1 LTPLEIAGLTLFIL
15 VLLFGAFSILFGL
28 PGTVIILID
37 AVIYAAVTGFERIGF
52 KILLTL
58 LVLSILAEL
67 ADFVV
72 GMAGAVKFGASM
84 KAFWASLI
92 GGMIGALLMMP
103 FLLGLGA
110 VAGGFIGGFA
120 GILTV
125 ELLRQNR
132 LKPSLRAAWGATLG
146 RAAGMCVKGIFALI
160 MVVITLTS
168 VYN

>member
-1 LTPLEIAGLTLFIL
+1 LTPLEIGGLTLFIL

-37 AVIYAAVTGFERIGF
+37 AIIYAAVTGFERIGF

-58 LVLSILAEL
+58 LILSILAEL

-84 KAFWASLI
+84 KAFWASVI
-92 GGMIGALLMMP
+92 GGGIGALLMMP
-103 FLLGLGA
+103 FWLGLGA
-110 VAGGFIGGFA
+110 VVGGFIGGFA

-125 ELLRQNR
+125 ELLRRNR
-132 LKPSLRAAWGATLG
+132 LKQAFRAAWGATLG
-146 RAAGMCVKGIFALI
+146 RAAGICVKGIFALI

>member
-72 GMAGAVKFGASM
+72 GMAGA
-84 KAFWASLI
+84 
-92 GGMIGALLMMP
+92 GMIGALLMMP

>member
-1 LTPLEIAGLTLFIL
+1 LTPLEIGGLTLFIL

-37 AVIYAAVTGFERIGF
+37 ATLYAAVTGFERIGF

-58 LVLSILAEL
+58 LILSILAEL
-67 ADFVV
+67 ADFAV

-92 GGMIGALLMMP
+92 GGIIGAILMMP
-103 FLLGLGA
+103 FLMGLGA

-125 ELLRQNR
+125 ELLRRNR
-132 LKPSLRAAWGATLG
+132 LKPAFRAAWGATLG
-146 RAAGMCVKGIFALI
+146 RGAGICVKGIFALVMI
-160 MVVITLTS
+160 VITLSS